1 MGILTLLWR
10 ILTVALLVFAVAIL
24 VLILVNAIRRTFF
37 YGSGRQAARARVGC
51 VKIVD
56 FYAVDVASLPNGENE
71 TLPGMSALIDKGIAD
86 KETGIYIREEQPEKA
101 WRKIAVPEVR
111 DCFQIKRGAF
121 ANKQHTVTPSFANE
135 IREPSER
142 QIIDNNH
149 LSVDLHERTSTIF
162 VISDVKQSPTI
173 SIARDAMKHERYSG
187 ASGRLVQIINTSPEF
202 CVSVVGDNEQQILCV
217 PPGSIK
223 TMYLTPDTT
232 LPSAPYRMTAV
243 SI

>member
-1 MGILTLLWR
+1 MGILTLLWK
-10 ILTVALLVFAVAIL
+10 ILTVALLVFALAIL
-24 VLILVNAIRRTFF
+24 VLILVNALRRTFF
-37 YGSGRQAARARVGC
+37 YGSGRQAARARAGC

-86 KETGIYIREEQPEKA
+86 KETGIYLREEKPEKA

-121 ANKQHTVTPSFANE
+121 ANQQHTVTPSFANE
-135 IREPSER
+135 IRAPSER

-149 LSVDLHERTSTIF
+149 LSTDLDERTSTIF
-162 VISDVKQSPTI
+162 VVSDVKQSPTI
-173 SIARDAMKHERYSG
+173 SIASHAMKHECG
-187 ASGRLVQIINTSPEF
+187 ATGRLVQIINTSPNF
-202 CVSVVGDNEQQILCV
+202 CVSVVGDNEEQILCV
-217 PPGSIK
+217 SPSSIK

-232 LPSAPYRMTAV
+232 LPSAPYRMIAA